1 MSPEG
6 NPIQVNTAAIH
17 AAAAQNP
24 SAMLGSC

>member
-6 NPIQVNTAAIH
+6 KPVQVNASAIH